1 MKKVVVGLSGGV
13 DSSVSLYLLQQAGY
27 DVEGL
32 FMRNWD
38 SQLNN
43 DILGNKTINN
53 VICPQELDYNDAVN
67 VSKTLQVPLHRVD
80 FIKEYW
86 EYVFKHFINEYKK
99 GRTPNPDILCNKYIK
114 FDYFLNYAIN
124 NYHADFIA
132 MGHYAQIR
140 FNEKLQEYQLLRGI
154 DRDKDQT
161 YFLSQLNQGQLSK
174 TFFPLGNLTKK
185 EVREIASA
193 QNLSTANKKDSTG
206 ICFIGERDFKNFLQ
220 NYIPNQNGNIVDI
233 ERKEVVGHHNGVIY
247 YTIGQRRGLNL
258 GGMNEPYFVAGKN
271 VENNILYV
279 AKSSEE
285 KWLYSTSCIITDV
298 NWIHTLHEK
307 EFNCTAKFRYRQKD
321 IPVKVTV
328 LSDNKCLVQFATKV
342 KEITPGQAAV
352 FYDDE
357 VCLGGGVINDVYLDN
372 QKLWYL

>member
-43 DILGNKTINN
+43 DILGNKAINN

-86 EYVFKHFINEYKK
+86 EYVFKHFINEYQK

-114 FDYFLNYAIN
+114 FDCFLNYAFN

-132 MGHYAQIR
+132 MGHYAQVR

-154 DRDKDQT
+154 DREKDQT

-193 QNLSTANKKDSTG
+193 QNLSIANKKDSTG

-233 ERKEVVGHHNGVIY
+233 ETKEVVGHHNGVMY

-258 GGMNEPYFVAGKN
+258 GGMSEPYFVAGKN

-298 NWIHTLHEK
+298 NWINTLHEK

-342 KEITPGQAAV
+342 KAITSGQAAV

>member
-43 DILGNKTINN
+43 DILGNKAINN

-86 EYVFKHFINEYKK
+86 EYVFKHFINEYQK

-132 MGHYAQIR
+132 MGHYAQVR
-140 FNEKLQEYQLLRGI
+140 FNEKLQEYQLLQGI

-233 ERKEVVGHHNGVIY
+233 ETKEVVGHHNGVMY

-258 GGMNEPYFVAGKN
+258 GGMSEPYFVAGKN

-298 NWIHTLHEK
+298 NWINTLHEK

-342 KEITPGQAAV
+342 KAITPGQAAV

>member
-43 DILGNKTINN
+43 DILGNKAINN

-86 EYVFKHFINEYKK
+86 EYVFKHFINEYQK

-132 MGHYAQIR
+132 MGHYAQVR

-233 ERKEVVGHHNGVIY
+233 EAKEVVGHHNGVMY

-258 GGMNEPYFVAGKN
+258 GGMSEPYFVAGKN

-298 NWIHTLHEK
+298 NWINTLHEK

-342 KEITPGQAAV
+342 KAITPGQAAV

>member
-43 DILGNKTINN
+43 DILGNKAINN

-67 VSKTLQVPLHRVD
+67 VSKTLQVPLHRVV

-86 EYVFKHFINEYKK
+86 EYVFKHFINEYQK

-132 MGHYAQIR
+132 MGHYAQVR

-233 ERKEVVGHHNGVIY
+233 ETKEVVGHHNGVMY
-247 YTIGQRRGLNL
+247 YTIGQRCGLNL
-258 GGMNEPYFVAGKN
+258 GGMSEPYFVAGKN

-285 KWLYSTSCIITDV
+285 KWLYSTSSIITDV
-298 NWIHTLHEK
+298 NWINTLHEK

-342 KEITPGQAAV
+342 KAITPGQAAV
-352 FYDDE
+352 FYDNE

>member
-43 DILGNKTINN
+43 DILGNKAINN

-86 EYVFKHFINEYKK
+86 EYVFKHFINEYQK

-132 MGHYAQIR
+132 MGHYAQVR
-140 FNEKLQEYQLLRGI
+140 FNEKLQEYQLLRVI

-185 EVREIASA
+185 EVREIANA

-233 ERKEVVGHHNGVIY
+233 EAKEVVGHHSGVMY

-258 GGMNEPYFVAGKN
+258 GGMSEPYFVAGKN

-298 NWIHTLHEK
+298 NWINTLHEK

-342 KEITPGQAAV
+342 KAITPGQAAV
-352 FYDDE
+352 FYGDE

>member
-43 DILGNKTINN
+43 DILGNKAINN

-86 EYVFKHFINEYKK
+86 EYVFKHFINEYQK
-99 GRTPNPDILCNKYIK
+99 GQTPNPDILCNKYIK

-132 MGHYAQIR
+132 MGHYAQVR

-174 TFFPLGNLTKK
+174 TFFPLWNLTKK

-220 NYIPNQNGNIVDI
+220 NYIPNQNGDIVDI
-233 ERKEVVGHHNGVIY
+233 ETKEVVGHHNGVMY

-258 GGMNEPYFVAGKN
+258 GGMSEPYFVAGKN

-298 NWIHTLHEK
+298 NWINTLREK

-342 KEITPGQAAV
+342 KAITPGQDAV

-357 VCLGGGVINDVYLDN
+357 VCLGGGVINNVYLDN

>member
-43 DILGNKTINN
+43 DILGNKAINN
-53 VICPQELDYNDAVN
+53 MICPQELDYNDAVN
-67 VSKTLQVPLHRVD
+67 VSKTLQVPLHRAD

-86 EYVFKHFINEYKK
+86 EYVFKHFISEYQK

-114 FDYFLNYAIN
+114 FNYFLNYAIN

-132 MGHYAQIR
+132 MGHYARVR
-140 FNEKLQEYQLLRGI
+140 FNEELQEYQLLRGI

-185 EVREIASA
+185 EVREIAMT
-193 QNLSTANKKDSTG
+193 QNLSTADKKDSTG
-206 ICFIGERDFKNFLQ
+206 ICFIGERDFKIFLQ
-220 NYIPNQNGNIVDI
+220 NYIPNQDGNIVDI
-233 ERKEVVGHHNGVIY
+233 ETKEVVGHHNGVMY

-258 GGMNEPYFVAGKN
+258 GGMSEPYFVAGKN
-271 VENNILYV
+271 VEKNILYV

-285 KWLYSTSCIITDV
+285 KWLYSTSCLVTDV
-298 NWIHTLHEK
+298 NWINTLREK

-321 IPVKVTV
+321 IPVKITV
-328 LSDNKCLVQFATKV
+328 LNDNKCLVQFATTV
-342 KEITPGQAAV
+342 KAITPGQASV
-352 FYDDE
+352 FYVDE

>member
-13 DSSVSLYLLQQAGY
+13 DSSVSLYLLQQTGY

-43 DILGNKTINN
+43 DILGNKAINN

-86 EYVFKHFINEYKK
+86 EYVFKHFINEYQK

-124 NYHADFIA
+124 NSHADFIA
-132 MGHYAQIR
+132 MGHYAQVR

-233 ERKEVVGHHNGVIY
+233 ETKEVVGHHNGVMY

-258 GGMNEPYFVAGKN
+258 GGLSEPYFVAGKN

-298 NWIHTLHEK
+298 NWINTLHEK

-342 KEITPGQAAV
+342 KAITPGQAAV

-357 VCLGGGVINDVYLDN
+357 VCIGGGVINDVYLDN

>member
-43 DILGNKTINN
+43 DILGNKAINN

-86 EYVFKHFINEYKK
+86 EYVFKHFINEYQK

-132 MGHYAQIR
+132 MGHYAQVR

-233 ERKEVVGHHNGVIY
+233 ETKEVVGHHNGVMY

-258 GGMNEPYFVAGKN
+258 GGMSEPYFVAGKN

-298 NWIHTLHEK
+298 NWINTLHEK

-342 KEITPGQAAV
+342 KAITPGQAAV

>member
-43 DILGNKTINN
+43 DILGNKAINN
-53 VICPQELDYNDAVN
+53 VIYPQKLDYNDAVN

-86 EYVFKHFINEYKK
+86 EYVFKHFINEYQK
-99 GRTPNPDILCNKYIK
+99 GWTPNPDILCNKYIK

-132 MGHYAQIR
+132 MGHYAQVR
-140 FNEKLQEYQLLRGI
+140 FNEKLQEYQLLQGI

-174 TFFPLGNLTKK
+174 TFFSIRKF
-185 EVREIASA
+185 
-193 QNLSTANKKDSTG
+193 NKKRS
-206 ICFIGERDFKNFLQ
+206 
-220 NYIPNQNGNIVDI
+220 
-233 ERKEVVGHHNGVIY
+233 
-247 YTIGQRRGLNL
+247 
-258 GGMNEPYFVAGKN
+258 
-271 VENNILYV
+271 
-279 AKSSEE
+279 
-285 KWLYSTSCIITDV
+285 
-298 NWIHTLHEK
+298 
-307 EFNCTAKFRYRQKD
+307 
-321 IPVKVTV
+321 
-328 LSDNKCLVQFATKV
+328 
-342 KEITPGQAAV
+342 
-352 FYDDE
+352 
-357 VCLGGGVINDVYLDN
+357 
-372 QKLWYL
+372 

>member
-27 DVEGL
+27 NVEGL

-43 DILGNKTINN
+43 DILGNKAINN
-53 VICPQELDYNDAVN
+53 TICPQELDYNDAVQ

-86 EYVFKHFINEYKK
+86 KYVFKHFISEYEK

-114 FDYFLNYAIN
+114 FDYFLKYAIN
-124 NYHADFIA
+124 NYNADFIA
-132 MGHYAQIR
+132 MGHYAQVR
-140 FNEKLQEYQLLRGI
+140 YNETLKEYQLLRGI
-154 DRDKDQT
+154 DNDKDQT
-161 YFLSQLNQGQLSK
+161 YFLSQLNQQQLSK

-185 EVREIASA
+185 EVRAIAAA

-206 ICFIGERDFKNFLQ
+206 ICFIGERDFKKFLQ
-220 NYIPNQNGNIVDI
+220 NYIPNQIGNIVNI
-233 ERKEVVGHHNGVIY
+233 ETEEVVGEHNGVMY

-258 GGMNEPYFVAGKN
+258 GGMSEPYFVAGKN
-271 VENNILYV
+271 VTKNILYV
-279 AKSSEE
+279 AKNSEE
-285 KWLYSTSCIITDV
+285 KWLYSISCTITDV
-298 NWIHTLHEK
+298 NWINTLPAK
-307 EFNCTAKFRYRQKD
+307 EFDCTAKFRYRQKD

-328 LSDNKCLVQFATKV
+328 LSDDKCLVQFATKV
-342 KEITPGQAAV
+342 KAITPGQAAV
-352 FYDDE
+352 FFQDE
-357 VCLGGGVINDVYLDN
+357 VCLGGGVINDFYLDN
-372 QKLWYL
+372 EKLCYL

>member
-43 DILGNKTINN
+43 DILGNKAINN

-86 EYVFKHFINEYKK
+86 EYVFKHFINEYQK

-132 MGHYAQIR
+132 MGHYAQVR
-140 FNEKLQEYQLLRGI
+140 FNEKLQEYQLLRVI

-185 EVREIASA
+185 EVRKIASA

-233 ERKEVVGHHNGVIY
+233 ETKELVGHHNGVMY

-258 GGMNEPYFVAGKN
+258 GGMSEPYFVAGKN

-298 NWIHTLHEK
+298 NWINTLHEK

-342 KEITPGQAAV
+342 KAITPGQAAV

>member
-43 DILGNKTINN
+43 DILGNKAINN

-86 EYVFKHFINEYKK
+86 EYVFKHFINEYQK

-132 MGHYAQIR
+132 MGHYAKVR
-140 FNEKLQEYQLLRGI
+140 FNEKLKEYELLRGV

-161 YFLSQLNQGQLSK
+161 YFLSQLNQEQLSK

-193 QNLSTANKKDSTG
+193 QNLRTANKKNSTG
-206 ICFIGERDFKNFLQ
+206 ICFIGERDFKKFLQ
-220 NYIPNQNGNIVDI
+220 NYIPNKNGNIFDI
-233 ERKEVVGHHNGVIY
+233 ETKEVIGHHNGVMY

-258 GGMNEPYFVAGKN
+258 GGMSEPYFVAGKN

-279 AKSSEE
+279 AKNSEE

-298 NWIHTLHEK
+298 NWINILSEK

-321 IPVKVTV
+321 TPVKLTV
-328 LSDNKCLVQFATKV
+328 LSDNKCLLKFAKKV
-342 KEITPGQAAV
+342 KSITPGQAAV

-372 QKLWYL
+372 KKLWYL

>member
-13 DSSVSLYLLQQAGY
+13 DSSVSLYLLQKAGY
-27 DVEGL
+27 DLEGI

-43 DILGNKTINN
+43 DILGNKAINN

-86 EYVFKHFINEYKK
+86 EYVFKHFINEYQK

-132 MGHYAQIR
+132 MGHYAQVR

-233 ERKEVVGHHNGVIY
+233 ETKEVVGHHNGVMY

-258 GGMNEPYFVAGKN
+258 GGMSEPYFVAGKN

-298 NWIHTLHEK
+298 NLINTLHEK

>member
-43 DILGNKTINN
+43 DILGNKAINN
-53 VICPQELDYNDAVN
+53 VICTQELDYNDAVN
-67 VSKTLQVPLHRVD
+67 VSKTLQVPLNRVD

-114 FDYFLNYAIN
+114 FDYFLKYAIN

-132 MGHYAQIR
+132 TGHYAQVR

-233 ERKEVVGHHNGVIY
+233 ETKEFFGHHNGVMY

-258 GGMNEPYFVAGKN
+258 GGMSEPYFVAGKN

-285 KWLYSTSCIITDV
+285 KWLYSTSCIINDV
-298 NWIHTLHEK
+298 NLINTLHEK

-328 LSDNKCLVQFATKV
+328 LSDNKCLVQFVTKV
-342 KEITPGQAAV
+342 KAITPGQAAV

-357 VCLGGGVINDVYLDN
+357 VCIGGGVINDVYLDN

>member
-1 MKKVVVGLSGGV
+1 MKKIVVGLSGGV

-43 DILGNKTINN
+43 DILGNKAINN

-67 VSKTLQVPLHRVD
+67 VSKTLQVPLRRVD

-86 EYVFKHFINEYKK
+86 EYVFKHFINEYQK

-132 MGHYAQIR
+132 MGHYAQVR
-140 FNEKLQEYQLLRGI
+140 FNEKLQEYELLRGI

-185 EVREIASA
+185 EVREIASS

-233 ERKEVVGHHNGVIY
+233 ETKEVVFHHNGVMY

-258 GGMNEPYFVAGKN
+258 GGMSEPYFVVGKN

-298 NWIHTLHEK
+298 NLINTLREK

-321 IPVKVTV
+321 IPVKVKI

-342 KEITPGQAAV
+342 KAITPGQAVV

-372 QKLWYL
+372 KKLWYL

>member
-43 DILGNKTINN
+43 DILGNKAINN

-67 VSKTLQVPLHRVD
+67 VSKTLQIPLHRVD

-86 EYVFKHFINEYKK
+86 EYVFKHFINEYQK

-132 MGHYAQIR
+132 MGHYAQVQ
-140 FNEKLQEYQLLRGI
+140 FNEELQEYQLLQGI

-193 QNLSTANKKDSTG
+193 QNLITANKKDSTG

-233 ERKEVVGHHNGVIY
+233 ETKEVVGGHNGVMY

-258 GGMNEPYFVAGKN
+258 VGMSQPYFVAGKN

-285 KWLYSTSCIITDV
+285 KWLYSTSCIIADV
-298 NWIHTLHEK
+298 NWINTLREK

-328 LSDNKCLVQFATKV
+328 LIDNKCLVQFATKV
-342 KEITPGQAAV
+342 KAITPGQAAV

>member
-43 DILGNKTINN
+43 DILGNKAINN

-132 MGHYAQIR
+132 MGHYAQVR

-185 EVREIASA
+185 EVREIANA

-233 ERKEVVGHHNGVIY
+233 EAKEVVGHHSGVMY
-247 YTIGQRRGLNL
+247 CTIGQRRGLNL
-258 GGMNEPYFVAGKN
+258 GGMSEPYFVAGKN

-298 NWIHTLHEK
+298 NWINTLHEK

-342 KEITPGQAAV
+342 KAITPGQAAV

>member
-43 DILGNKTINN
+43 DILGNKAINN

-86 EYVFKHFINEYKK
+86 EYVFKHFINEYQK

-132 MGHYAQIR
+132 MGHYAQVR

-233 ERKEVVGHHNGVIY
+233 ETKEVVGHHNGVMY

-258 GGMNEPYFVAGKN
+258 GGMSEPYFVAGKN

-298 NWIHTLHEK
+298 NWINTLREK

-342 KEITPGQAAV
+342 KAITPGQAAV
-352 FYDDE
+352 FYDNE